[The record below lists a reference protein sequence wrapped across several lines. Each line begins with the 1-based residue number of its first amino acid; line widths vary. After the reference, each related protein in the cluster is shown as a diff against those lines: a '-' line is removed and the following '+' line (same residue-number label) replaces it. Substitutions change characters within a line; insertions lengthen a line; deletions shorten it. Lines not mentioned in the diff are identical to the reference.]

1 MKKLHGLVISWYY
14 PPVNSSEGLVTYK
27 LLKNSNFTYDVFTR
41 KPQTNSENIWDRDV
55 EESELTADN
64 VTIYQSEA
72 DNEKEWVD
80 EAVRFFEQHADEY
93 DFVMSRI
100 MSKDAHVAAARIK
113 NMHPEIFWIASFG
126 DPLVDSP
133 YLEIIKKRSNPFF
146 LKQYY
151 VKELP
156 SFPKLLR
163 LAISPT
169 RIARKKVWEKER
181 IEKMIFPNEC
191 KAVNDETFEK
201 ADLLVFNNQQQYD
214 LAFSG
219 EKAKYQP
226 KGVVVFHSFDK
237 SLYPKTVEP
246 KNDNKIHFVYVGHLD
261 SLRNAKSVFDALG
274 MMKKNDS
281 LLSEKVHFDFYGHI
295 DDMDKVAIV
304 DNEIADLVSLH
315 KNITYLESL
324 KKMKEADWLI
334 MIDANLNKLL
344 DEYIYLPAKLMDY
357 FGAGKNIFAITQ
369 LRGTTADAMK
379 KTRAGKVVTHCAS
392 DVALYLSKIIYQN
405 YNPAKRNEKSL
416 SEYDAVNVAKMFD
429 EMVLDGIQKEQ
440 KGC

>member
-1 MKKLHGLVISWYY
+1 
-14 PPVNSSEGLVTYK
+14 
-27 LLKNSNFTYDVFTR
+27 
-41 KPQTNSENIWDRDV
+41 
-55 EESELTADN
+55 
-64 VTIYQSEA
+64 
-72 DNEKEWVD
+72 
-80 EAVRFFEQHADEY
+80 
-93 DFVMSRI
+93 
-100 MSKDAHVAAARIK
+100 
-113 NMHPEIFWIASFG
+113 
-126 DPLVDSP
+126 
-133 YLEIIKKRSNPFF
+133 
-146 LKQYY
+146 
-151 VKELP
+151 
-156 SFPKLLR
+156 
-163 LAISPT
+163 
-169 RIARKKVWEKER
+169 
-181 IEKMIFPNEC
+181 
-191 KAVNDETFEK
+191 
-201 ADLLVFNNQQQYD
+201 
-214 LAFSG
+214 
-219 EKAKYQP
+219 
-226 KGVVVFHSFDK
+226 
-237 SLYPKTVEP
+237 
-246 KNDNKIHFVYVGHLD
+246 
-261 SLRNAKSVFDALG
+261 
-274 MMKKNDS
+274 MKKNDS